1 MLKWL
6 DLLAAWWLNW
16 RTDQAARNDPL
27 IQELGIQKVQYDE
40 SGFHLIASFPA
51 VTTLADEAAALL
63 GANEAENYVQFDMM
77 PRVDRGKRPIRVTV
91 QWADGESPASKA
103 ARLEKELEAMKVA
116 RQSDE

>member
-1 MLKWL
+1 MFKWL

-16 RTDQAARNDPL
+16 RTDRAARNNPMV
-27 IQELGIQKVQYDE
+27 QAMGIQKVQYDE
-40 SGFHLIASFPA
+40 TGFHLIASFPA
-51 VTTLADEAAALL
+51 VTALADEAAALL
-63 GANEAENYVQFDMM
+63 GANQAENYVQFDMM
-77 PRVDRGKRPIRVTV
+77 PRIDRGKRPIRVTV